1 MLSGRCWAE
10 MQRVWRDCG
19 GPIRLKARPPAADAA
34 SVKSVFAVL
43 ARARDIPP
51 GVRVALRLGSV
62 VAALA
67 VALGL
72 FGWSI
77 EVAVTTIALSI
88 GFVVGWARG
97 HEPHADMAAELEET
111 RRRLESLALRDPLT
125 GVLNHRAFQDQ
136 LETELRRARRE
147 SWPIAVVAVDID
159 GFREVNDVK
168 GHAHGDALLVTVAE
182 ALASN
187 LRPGDL
193 CGRVGGDEFMLA
205 LSNCDAESAREVLAR
220 LRRGIDSRALAS
232 AVGVIS
238 VSAGIAEFPK
248 QSIGR
253 AELMRYADA
262 AMQRARGDA
271 PGSTA
276 VHSKDAVTLSAD
288 DADSQARRGALFNTV
303 HALARAVD
311 ARDGYTHMHSQ
322 RVAFYAAT
330 LASTLKFD
338 DERVEAIRM
347 AGLLH
352 DVGKIGIRDQ
362 ILLKPGKLTRDE
374 YTVMRRHSE
383 LGRAIIAGAGLADI
397 AGWVGSLHERFDGA
411 GYPDG
416 LSGEEIPIESRIL
429 HVADAL
435 EAMTCPRSYREP
447 IVPAEAVAELERCA
461 GSQFDA
467 DVVAVMAR
475 LVREGAIEVGDSPRL
490 GHPLAGGA
498 SAIAGE

>member
-1 MLSGRCWAE
+1 M
-10 MQRVWRDCG
+10 WRDCG
-19 GPIRLKARPPAADAA
+19 GPNGLKALHGGADAPT
-34 SVKSVFAVL
+34 VKNLFAVL

-51 GVRVALRLGSV
+51 GARVALRLGSI

-67 VALGL
+67 VALVL
-72 FGWSI
+72 FGWSS
-77 EVAVTTIALSI
+77 EVAVTSVALAI
-88 GFVVGWARG
+88 GMVVGWARG
-97 HEPHADMAAELEET
+97 SEPQADLAAELEET

-147 SWPIAVVAVDID
+147 SWPVAVVAVDID

-168 GHAHGDALLVTVAE
+168 GHGHGDALLVTVAE

-205 LSNCDAESAREVLAR
+205 LSNCDADSAREVLAR
-220 LRRGIDSRALAS
+220 LRRGIDSRSLAA

-248 QSIGR
+248 HSIGR
-253 AELMRYADA
+253 AELMRFADA
-262 AMQRARGDA
+262 AMQRARGDS

-276 VHSKDAVTLSAD
+276 DHSTDAITLSAD
-288 DADSQARRGALFNTV
+288 DEASAAQRGALFNTV
-303 HALARAVD
+303 AALARAVD

-330 LASTLKFD
+330 LASTLKLG
-338 DERVEAIRM
+338 DERIEAIRM

-383 LGRAIIAGAGLADI
+383 LGRAIIAGSGLTDI
-397 AGWVGSLHERFDGA
+397 AGWVGSLHERVDGK

-416 LSGEEIPIESRIL
+416 LAGEAIPIESRIL

-435 EAMTCPRSYREP
+435 EAMTCPRAYREP
-447 IVPAEAVAELERCA
+447 ITPEEAVAELERGA

-467 DVVAVMAR
+467 DLVGVMAR
-475 LVREGAIEVGDSPRL
+475 LVREGAIEVGESPRL

-498 SAIAGE
+498 SAIAGD

>member
-1 MLSGRCWAE
+1 MWS
-10 MQRVWRDCG
+10 
-19 GPIRLKARPPAADAA
+19 PFRLKAHPGRADAA
-34 SVKSVFAVL
+34 SVKSLFAAL

-51 GVRVALRLGSV
+51 GVRVALRLGSI

-67 VALGL
+67 VALVL

-77 EVAVTTIALSI
+77 EVAITSVALGI
-88 GFVVGWARG
+88 GLVVGWARG
-97 HEPHADMAAELEET
+97 SEPQADLAAELEET
-111 RRRLESLALRDPLT
+111 RMRLESLALRDPLT

-147 SWPIAVVAVDID
+147 SWPVAVVAVDID

-168 GHAHGDALLVTVAE
+168 GHGHGDALLVTVAE

-205 LSNCDAESAREVLAR
+205 LSNCDSEAAREVLAR
-220 LRRGIDSRALAS
+220 LRRGIDSRALAA

-238 VSAGIAEFPK
+238 VSAGIAEFP
-248 QSIGR
+248 SHSVGR
-253 AELMRYADA
+253 AELMRYADST
-262 AMQRARGDA
+262 MQRARGDA

-276 VHSKDAVTLSAD
+276 VHSKDAVTLTAD
-288 DADSQARRGALFNTV
+288 DEASQARRGALFNTV

-330 LASTLKFD
+330 LGNALKLG
-338 DERVEAIRM
+338 DERVEELRM

-352 DVGKIGIRDQ
+352 DVGKIGIRDG

-374 YTVMRRHSE
+374 FTVMRRHSE
-383 LGRAIIAGAGLADI
+383 LGRAIIAGAGLMDMAD
-397 AGWVGSLHERFDGA
+397 WVGSLHERIDGR

-416 LSGEEIPIESRIL
+416 LRGEEIPYESRIL
-429 HVADAL
+429 AVADAL
-435 EAMTCPRSYREP
+435 EAMTCPRSYRSAMTP
-447 IVPAEAVAELERCA
+447 DEAVEELERGA
-461 GSQFDA
+461 GSQFDVEIA
-467 DVVAVMAR
+467 SLMAR
-475 LVREGAIEVGDSPRL
+475 LVREGAVEVGDSPRL

-498 SAIAGE
+498 SAIAGD